1 MTDKEQIKTFHILSI
16 GAGVQST
23 SLFCM
28 DADGELD
35 NPRFDFAIFADTG
48 DEPAKIGPHLEWLKT
63 VPNGAPLLIRSR
75 GCLGDDILN
84 KDLERVSSI
93 PCFTYNAAADSVGM
107 IGRQCTN
114 DYKIQVVEKTIRQEI
129 LGLKPRQRVPK
140 NVRVIQYVGFSLDE
154 PGRAARAR
162 GRFNQRGWQDVRFPL
177 IDDRM
182 TRQDC
187 INYLEQRVPH
197 EVPRSA
203 CVYCPYKS
211 NREWL
216 RLKRAGGAD
225 WERALEI
232 DRGLRTKGTP
242 LEKRLNFPAYLH
254 KSCKPL
260 DECNL
265 DENQMNLFDMECEG
279 GCGL

>member
-1 MTDKEQIKTFHILSI
+1 MTKEIHILSL
-16 GAGVQST
+16 GAGVQS
-23 SLFCM
+23 SVLFLQSIR
-28 DADGELD
+28 GELPD
-35 NPRFDFAIFADTG
+35 GINFDWAIFADTG
-48 DEPAKIGPHLEWLKT
+48 DEPVAVMDHLNWLKKQGG
-63 VPNGAPLLIRSR
+63 PPLLIRSR

-84 KDLERVSSI
+84 TELERVSSI
-93 PCFTYNAAADSVGM
+93 PCFTYNESAKSVGM

-114 DYKIQVVEKTIRQEI
+114 DYKIQVVEQTIRREI

-140 NVRVIQYVGFSLDE
+140 DVKIWQYVGFSLDE

-177 IDDRM
+177 IEDGM

-187 INYLEQRVPH
+187 INYLENEVPH
-197 EVPRSA
+197 DVPRSA

-216 RLKRAGGAD
+216 RLKRAGGVD

-232 DRGLRTKGTP
+232 DRGLRTEGTP
-242 LEKRLNFPAYLH
+242 LQKRLNYPAYLH
-254 KSCKPL
+254 RSCKPL

-265 DENQMNLFDMECEG
+265 DEDQMDLFDLECEG

>member
-1 MTDKEQIKTFHILSI
+1 MDEQKEYHILSL

-23 SLFCM
+23 ALYLLDLDGDLDVKF
-28 DADGELD
+28 DA
-35 NPRFDFAIFADTG
+35 AIFADTG
-48 DEPAKIGPHLEWLKT
+48 DEPQSVNQHLAWLEKQG
-63 VPNGAPLLIRSR
+63 GAPLYVRSR

-84 KDLERVSSI
+84 KELNRVASI
-93 PCFTYNAAADSVGM
+93 PCFTYNETAKSVGM

-114 DYKIQVVEKTIRQEI
+114 DYKIQVVERTIRREI

-140 NVRVIQYVGFSLDE
+140 DVKVWQYVGFSLDE

-177 IDDRM
+177 IEDQM

-187 INYLEQRVPH
+187 INYLEKRVPH
-197 EVPRSA
+197 LVPRSA

-232 DRGLRTKGTP
+232 DRGLRTEGTP
-242 LEKRLNFPAYLH
+242 LQKRLDHPAYLH
-254 KSCKPL
+254 RSCKPL
-260 DECNL
+260 DECSL
-265 DENQMNLFDMECEG
+265 DEDQMDLFDLECEG